1 MVNERGCVR
10 DSGLGHPGKF
20 LGNHRPAEIVALRI
34 VALESLKKFQVFLRF
49 DAVGNDPQLQAAL
62 FSSLAS

>member
-1 MVNERGCVR
+1 MVKESGCVGN
-10 DSGLGHPGKF
+10 SGLERPGKL
-20 LGNHRPAEIVALRI
+20 LGNYRAAETVALRI

>member
-1 MVNERGCVR
+1 
-10 DSGLGHPGKF
+10 
-20 LGNHRPAEIVALRI
+20 LRI